1 MLKKNIFIFL
11 SIIFISLLAFPK
23 VKYHHVFAYVET
35 GKGAIKAIMIHGEFK
50 IPDGKVAEVVSF
62 WWADPKTG
70 RSTKK
75 LGKNIYSLE
84 TKSYMLDKDGKPLTT
99 LPAGK
104 YKLIVGGYPGAKGK
118 LTYKYK

>member
-1 MLKKNIFIFL
+1 MLKKNVFIFL
-11 SIIFISLLAFPK
+11 TIFFISLLAFPK

-35 GKGAIKAIMIHGEFK
+35 GQGAINAVMKPGKFEIPNGK
-50 IPDGKVAEVVSF
+50 IAEVVSF
-62 WWADPKTG
+62 WWSDPKTG

-84 TKSYMLDKDGKPLTT
+84 TKSYMVDKDGKPLTT

-104 YKLIVGGYPGAKGK
+104 YKLIIGGYPGAEGK
-118 LTYKYK
+118 LTYIYK